1 MKDKTKMFKIVILS
15 SGKSR
20 GSNFQAIAEYISNNN
35 LNIQISFLVI
45 TNPNAPIIKRAERL
59 GIKYYLLNKK
69 NLQKEHLSFEEKL
82 EILLEQ
88 HKVNLIVLAGFMR
101 KLSSD
106 FVYKHKKR
114 IINIHPALLPKYG
127 GKGMY
132 GMRVH
137 KAVFDAKDDYSG
149 VSVHYVNAEY
159 DTGKIIKQE
168 KVCIKGLNSPEEI
181 AEKVLK
187 IEHRL
192 YPEVIAELAEN
203 IIHYQ
208 DGSW

>member
-1 MKDKTKMFKIVILS
+1 MKDKTKMFKIIILS

-35 LNIQISFLVI
+35 LNIEISFIVI
-45 TNPNAPIIKRAERL
+45 INPDAPIIKRAEQL

-82 EILLEQ
+82 EILVEQ

-106 FVYKHKKR
+106 FVHKYEKR

-132 GMRVH
+132 GMKVH
-137 KAVFDAKDDYSG
+137 QAVFDAKDDYSG
-149 VSVHYVNAEY
+149 VSVHYVDTEY
-159 DTGKIIKQE
+159 DTGKIIRQE
-168 KVCIKGLNSPEEI
+168 KVWIKGLNSPKEI

-192 YPEVIAELAEN
+192 YPEVIAELYITKLGLGNE
-203 IIHYQ
+203 
-208 DGSW
+208 